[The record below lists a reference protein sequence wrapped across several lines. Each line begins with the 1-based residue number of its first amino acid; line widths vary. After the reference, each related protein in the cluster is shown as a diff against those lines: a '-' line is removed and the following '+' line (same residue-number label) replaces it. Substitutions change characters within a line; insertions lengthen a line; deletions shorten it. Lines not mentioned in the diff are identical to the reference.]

1 MTTQCPACRRRLA
14 HLAAASAAGVSAR
27 RAEAAL
33 VLDTLTE
40 LLEPM
45 LRRDPDLTAIM
56 AARRLVSWAA
66 IEPEL
71 ADRARRVAGRLRRDL
86 AGTVGHR
93 QPRAYVGL
101 VAERIEVAK

>member
-1 MTTQCPACRRRLA
+1 MTGSCPVCRWRQAQLA
-14 HLAAASAAGVSAR
+14 VASAAGVSAR

-45 LRRDPDLTAIM
+45 LRRDPGLTATT

-71 ADRARRVAGRLRRDL
+71 EDRARRVAGRLRRDL
-86 AGTVGHR
+86 AAIADHR
-93 QPRAYVGL
+93 QRGVYIDG
-101 VAERIEVAK
+101 EVVK